1 MTSFPISP
9 CRLCGGNAIRVFET
23 MILGRHRVGYWECT
37 QCACLQTDP
46 PHWLEEAGEADGM
59 MPDVGAAQR
68 SVTLSLTISALL
80 EQLGLEQLGL
90 ERPGVGTGTSCLDWG
105 GGDGLFTR
113 MMRDRGF
120 AFFLQDDGTGNRYAQ
135 GFARQDAAAAVFP
148 VTTALEVLERLP
160 DPARDLR
167 GIFAAD
173 SDIVIVTARLYRGEG
188 PDWPQLSPDTGRSV
202 FFYSLR
208 GLDLVAQRYGM
219 RLHSNGQTHVFYRE
233 QPRHLRYSPDRI
245 HAVGKAL
252 ADPAGLLESGLRGL
266 QRHLRQAPGRYV
278 EADARILSDR
288 LRSTRP
294 APDQA
299 SPPARERLHFQIRRT
314 PAKPR
319 VMIDSVFFQL
329 QRTGIARVWHS
340 LLKEWSGTDFAKRLL
355 VLDRNGWAPRVPGI
369 EYRMIEPHDYADP
382 QRQRRMIEQCGQEE
396 RAGVFISTYYTTPL
410 TIPSVMMVYDMIPEM
425 LNMDLAQPMWA
436 EKRAA
441 IAHARRYVCIS
452 ESTRAD
458 LERLHPETA
467 GRTGLA
473 YPGVDS
479 SFRVL
484 PESDRRAL
492 LAEAS
497 CPNGFFLLVGALHEH
512 KNGVA
517 LVHALARMPPEE
529 RLPVLCSSRHASP
542 DQLNGLPEGVE
553 VRLVRAEDDAL
564 VRLYNAATALVF
576 PSFYEGFGLP
586 LIEAMACGCP
596 VVASDLPVLREV
608 GAEAALYIDPRSP
621 DSFIPA
627 LRAVRRPE
635 IRNALIQA
643 GFDRSRRYS
652 WQGMAAAVREV
663 LEQEADRAGA

>member
-1 MTSFPISP
+1 MTTIPTSS

-23 MILGRHRVGYWECT
+23 TVLGRHQVGYWECT
-37 QCACLQTDP
+37 QCGSLQTDP
-46 PHWLEEAGEADGM
+46 PHWLDDAY
-59 MPDVGAAQR
+59 MPDCMMQDVGIVQR
-68 SVTLSLTISALL
+68 SILLSLTVPPLL
-80 EQLGLEQLGL
+80 EQLG
-90 ERPGVGTGTSCLDWG
+90 VGAGTPCLDWG
-105 GGDGLFTR
+105 GGNGLFTR

-120 AFFLQDDGTGNRYAQ
+120 AFFLHDKYVDNHYAL
-135 GFARQDAAAAVFP
+135 GFARKDTATAVFP
-148 VTTALEVLERLP
+148 VTTAFEVLEHLP
-160 DPARDLR
+160 NPAQDLD

-173 SDIVIVTARLYRGEG
+173 SDIVITTTQLYRGEG
-188 PDWPQLSPDTGRSV
+188 PDWFYLSPDNGQHV

-208 GLDLVAQRYGM
+208 ALDMVAQRYGM
-219 RLHSNGQTHVFYRE
+219 RLHSSGQTHVFYRE
-233 QPRHLRYSPDRI
+233 RPKHLRYSPDQT
-245 HAVGKAL
+245 HALGKAL
-252 ADPAGLLESGLRGL
+252 ADQGGTLESGLRGL
-266 QRHLRQAPGRYV
+266 QNHVRQAPYRHV
-278 EADARILSDR
+278 AADAQALLER
-288 LRSTRP
+288 LRSSRSASAS
-294 APDQA
+294 AP
-299 SPPARERLHFQIRRT
+299 PPARERLHFQIRRS

-441 IAHARRYVCIS
+441 IAYAQHYICIS

-467 GRTGLA
+467 GRTSLA
-473 YPGVDS
+473 YPGVDP

-484 PESDRRAL
+484 PEADRRAL
-492 LAEAS
+492 LAEVR
-497 CPNGFFLLVGALHEH
+497 CPNGYFLLVGGLHEH

-517 LVHALARMPPEE
+517 LVQALAQMPPEE

-627 LRAVRRPE
+627 LHAVRRPE
-635 IRNALIQA
+635 TRNALIQA
-643 GFDRSRRYS
+643 GFDRSRRYT

-663 LEQEADRAGA
+663 LEREADRAGA

>member
-1 MTSFPISP
+1 MISVPTSP
-9 CRLCGGNAIRVFET
+9 CRLCDGNAIRVFEAT
-23 MILGRHRVGYWECT
+23 LLGRHRVGYWECT
-37 QCACLQTDP
+37 QCASLQTDP
-46 PHWLEEAGEADGM
+46 PHWLDDAYAPDRKME
-59 MPDVGAAQR
+59 DVGAVQR
-68 SVTLSLTISALL
+68 SMLLSLTVPPLL
-80 EQLGLEQLGL
+80 EQLG
-90 ERPGVGTGTSCLDWG
+90 VGPNTPHLDCPCLDWG

-120 AFFLQDDGTGNRYAQ
+120 AAFLHDEHADNRHAT
-135 GFARQDAAAAVFP
+135 GFARKDAATAAFP
-148 VTTALEVLERLP
+148 VTTALKVLEHLP
-160 DPARDLR
+160 NPARDLE
-167 GIFAAD
+167 GIFAVD
-173 SDIVIVTARLYRGEG
+173 SDIVIATAQLYRGEG
-188 PDWPQLSPDTGRSV
+188 PDWLHLSPDTGRHV

-208 GLDLVAQRYGM
+208 GLDMVAQRRGM

-233 QPRHLRYSPDRI
+233 HPRHLRYSPDQI
-245 HAVGKAL
+245 HAMGKAL
-252 ADPAGLLESGLRGL
+252 ADPAGLLDSGIRGL
-266 QRHLRQAPGRYV
+266 QRHLRQAPHRHV
-278 EADARILSDR
+278 EADAQVLSAR
-288 LRSTRP
+288 LRSTRL
-294 APDQA
+294 AADQA
-299 SPPARERLHFQIRRT
+299 PPPARERLHFQIRRT

-340 LLKEWSGTDFAKRLL
+340 LLKEWSGTGFAERLL

-382 QRQRRMIEQCGQEE
+382 QRQRRLIEQCGQEE
-396 RAGVFISTYYTTPL
+396 KAGVFISTYYTTPL

-425 LNMDLAQPMWA
+425 LKMNLAEPMWV

-441 IAHARRYVCIS
+441 IAYARRYICIS

-467 GRTGLA
+467 GRTSLA
-473 YPGVDS
+473 YPGVDP

-484 PESDRRAL
+484 PETDRQAL
-492 LAEAS
+492 LAEVR
-497 CPNGFFLLVGALHEH
+497 CPNGFFLLVGGLHEH

-517 LVHALARMPPEE
+517 LVHALAQMPPEE

-542 DQLNGLPEGVE
+542 DQLSGLPEGVE

-627 LRAVRRPE
+627 LRAVRHPE
-635 IRNALIQA
+635 TRNALIQA
-643 GFDRSRRYS
+643 GFDRSRRYT

-663 LEQEADRAGA
+663 LEQEADRAGT

>member
-1 MTSFPISP
+1 MTSVPTSP
-9 CRLCGGNAIRVFET
+9 CRLCGGNAIRVFEAT
-23 MILGRHRVGYWECT
+23 LLGRHRVGYWECT

-46 PHWLEEAGEADGM
+46 PHWLDEANRADSVM
-59 MPDVGAAQR
+59 LDVGAAQR
-68 SVTLSLTISALL
+68 SITLSLTVPPLL
-80 EQLGLEQLGL
+80 EQLG
-90 ERPGVGTGTSCLDWG
+90 VGANTSCLDWG

-113 MMRDRGF
+113 LMRDRGF
-120 AFFLQDDGTGNRYAQ
+120 AFFLHDDRTGNRYAQ
-135 GFARQDAAAAVFP
+135 GFARTDAATAVFP
-148 VTTALEVLERLP
+148 VTTALKVLEQLP
-160 DPARDLR
+160 DPARDLDR
-167 GIFAAD
+167 VFAAD
-173 SDIVIVTARLYRGEG
+173 SDIVIATAQLYRGEG
-188 PDWPQLSPDTGRSV
+188 PDWPQLSPNTGRSV

-208 GLDLVAQRYGM
+208 GLDMLAQRYGM

-233 QPRHLRYSPDRI
+233 HPRHLRYSPDQV
-245 HAVGKAL
+245 HAMGKAL

-266 QRHLRQAPGRYV
+266 QQHLRQAPHRHV
-278 EADARILSDR
+278 EADAHLLSER

-294 APDQA
+294 AADQA
-299 SPPARERLHFQIRRT
+299 PPPARERLHFQIRRT

-340 LLKEWSGTDFAKRLL
+340 LLKEWSGTDFAERLL

-369 EYRMIEPHDYADP
+369 AYRMIEPHDYADP
-382 QRQRRMIEQCGQEE
+382 QRQRRLIEQCGLEE
-396 RAGVFISTYYTTPL
+396 KAGVFISTYYTTPL

-425 LNMDLAQPMWA
+425 LKMNLAQPMWV

-441 IAHARRYVCIS
+441 IDYARRYICIS
-452 ESTRAD
+452 ESTRSD

-467 GRTGLA
+467 GRTSLA

-484 PESDRRAL
+484 PDADRQAL
-492 LAEAS
+492 LAEVR
-497 CPNGFFLLVGALHEH
+497 CPEGFFLLVGGLHEH

-517 LVHALARMPPEE
+517 LVQALAQMPPEE

-553 VRLVRAEDDAL
+553 VRLVRAEDNAL

-621 DSFIPA
+621 SSIVPA
-627 LRAVRRPE
+627 LRAVRHPGT
-635 IRNALIQA
+635 RNALIQG
-643 GFDRSRRYS
+643 GFKRSRRFT
-652 WQGMAAAVREV
+652 WPGMAAAVREV